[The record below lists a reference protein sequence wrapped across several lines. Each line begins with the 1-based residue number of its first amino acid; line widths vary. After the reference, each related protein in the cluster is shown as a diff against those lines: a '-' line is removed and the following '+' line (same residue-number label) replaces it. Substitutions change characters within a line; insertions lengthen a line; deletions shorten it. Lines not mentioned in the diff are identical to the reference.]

1 MNFDM
6 ERKEKA
12 EKIEAVIGTYLPKEE
27 GYQKKV
33 EEAMNYSVLAG
44 GKRLRPM
51 LMQEMYRLFGGC
63 GQEIEPFIKCLGE
76 KAGW

>member
-33 EEAMNYSVLAG
+33 EEAMNRVFLQAVS
-44 GKRLRPM
+44 
-51 LMQEMYRLFGGC
+51 GC
-63 GQEIEPFIKCLGE
+63 GRCCWRKLIKCLGE